1 VGNPFDLEISNK
13 ALQRSTLGLHVYQKV
28 MGTNMKNLIKR
39 HKEAVLEHTKLD
51 LDRIQNLTYLY
62 EFDREVQ

>member
-28 MGTNMKNLIKR
+28 MGANMKKLIER
-39 HKEAVLEHTKLD
+39 HKQAVLEHTKLD
-51 LDRIQNLTYLY
+51 FDRIQNLTYLY